1 MCWVMKL
8 GLMSLKLF
16 GSYVAWPRDKYYF
29 SEGANPVEE
38 TRPSTVVDED
48 FNTKM
53 NELLRRDDWAQ
64 NMVLFFLFISFQPV

>member
-1 MCWVMKL
+1 MKL

-53 NELLRRDDWAQ
+53 NELLRRDD
-64 NMVLFFLFISFQPV
+64 